1 MIEIVIIE
9 ENLDKINGVY
19 SFIGLLEAHYS
30 MSKDKFL
37 FDIRNAKEHLKK
49 AITFF
54 AIDIDD
60 KLFNSK
66 NNNDL
71 TPQIIDNIKQS
82 LKYLDAFLNEKKF
95 KNIES
100 LESELKEFI
109 AFLEESYCD
118 QNLDLAAASKHDL
131 KTLKGKILFLVN

>member
-1 MIEIVIIE
+1 MIEIAIIE

-19 SFIGLLEAHYS
+19 SFVGLLEAHYS

-37 FDIRNAKEHLKK
+37 FDVRGAKEHLKK
-49 AITFF
+49 AINFL
-54 AIDIDD
+54 AIDIDN
-60 KLFNSK
+60 KLFSAK

-71 TPQIIDNIKQS
+71 IPQIIDNVKQS

-109 AFLEESYCD
+109 FFLEESYCN
-118 QNLDLAAASKHDL
+118 QNLDTISANKHDL
-131 KTLKGKILFLVN
+131 QTLRGKLLFLIN